1 MKQRITLYAEDG
13 MILTD
18 GENYGT
24 IIHLAVGAD
33 AEKYH
38 EITKE
43 EYERILA
50 EAESEQGGNAWDI
63 S

>member
-1 MKQRITLYAEDG
+1 MKTRTTLYADEG

-18 GENYGT
+18 GEHFGK
-24 IIHLAVGAD
+24 IVHLEVGAD
-33 AEKYH
+33 AKKWY
-38 EITKE
+38 EITQE

-50 EAESEQGGNAWDI
+50 EQEQGGEVWDI